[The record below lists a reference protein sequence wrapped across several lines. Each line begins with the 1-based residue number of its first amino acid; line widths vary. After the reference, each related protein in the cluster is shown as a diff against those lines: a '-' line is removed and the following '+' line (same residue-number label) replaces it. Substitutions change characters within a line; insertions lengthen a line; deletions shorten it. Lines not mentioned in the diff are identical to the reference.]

1 MYSGKCQE
9 IENDCMELTDYGVQ
23 MRYPFHLE
31 VEEIDVKK
39 AIESTE
45 KIIELIKKESIRLE
59 K

>member
-1 MYSGKCQE
+1 
-9 IENDCMELTDYGVQ
+9 

-45 KIIELIKKESIRLE
+45 KIIELIKKDS
-59 K
+59 KK